1 MMIFYLS
8 LCFIMNFNFF
18 FFFFFNM
25 KTILFVKVFSNIKFY
40 KNHLKYCG
48 IRL

>member
-1 MMIFYLS
+1 MI
-8 LCFIMNFNFF
+8 FF
-18 FFFFFNM
+18 FFFSFNI

-40 KNHLKYCG
+40 KNHLKYCV

>member
-1 MMIFYLS
+1 MIFFYLS

-18 FFFFFNM
+18 FFFSFNI

-40 KNHLKYCG
+40 KNHLKYCV